1 MGLGLVRTFFHEF
14 GHVLHGLASGG
25 AKWLGP
31 SHETDFTEA
40 PSQLLEEWVTNPSVL
55 ATFGRHYQTGEPIPP
70 SLIERLNRAEE
81 FPRGAPV
88 RGDAVRARLSLS
100 LHDRDPD
107 SVEPNE
113 MYGDIFKAHVPTPFQ
128 EGRYLPASFLQL
140 RNDGG
145 ASVYRYLWSEVI
157 VKDLFGQ
164 FDRASLLDPT
174 IARRYKETVLA
185 PRTSKPGAG
194 LIQDFLGR
202 PFAVTAW
209 EKWLNE
215 ETPMR

>member
-1 MGLGLVRTFFHEF
+1 
-14 GHVLHGLASGG
+14 
-25 AKWLGP
+25 
-31 SHETDFTEA
+31 
-40 PSQLLEEWVTNPSVL
+40 LLEEWVTNPGVL

-100 LHDRDPD
+100 LHDRDSE

-113 MYGDIFKAHVPTPFQ
+113 IYRDIFTAYVSTPFQ
-128 EGRYLPASFLQL
+128 EGRYFPASFLQL

-157 VKDLFGQ
+157 VKDLFSQ
-164 FDRASLLDPT
+164 FDRANLLDPA

-185 PRTSKPGAG
+185 PRTSKPGVA
-194 LIQDFLGR
+194 LIQNFLGR
-202 PFAVTAW
+202 PFAVAAW

-215 ETPMR
+215 ETPGR